1 MRNAIILASVLALG
15 ACGGAFA
22 ETRDD
27 GPAVQRG
34 FNVGGFNSVALGGA
48 HNVVVTV
55 GGAPSVRAVGPAAAL
70 DRLDIRVE
78 NGALRIGSKREDH
91 WNFGFRHDRPRVT
104 IYVTVPALASA
115 SIGGSGDMRID
126 KVEGERFSAQ
136 IGGSGDMQ
144 IGQLRVGEA
153 AFSVAGSG
161 DVKAAGAA
169 QRTQISIAGSGDVD
183 LPNLE
188 SRRASISV
196 VGSGDVRARVME
208 AADVSVMGSGDV
220 IIGGGAKCSIHK
232 MGSGDVRC
240 GG

>member
-91 WNFGFRHDRPRVT
+91 WNFGFRH
-104 IYVTVPALASA
+104 
-115 SIGGSGDMRID
+115 DMRID